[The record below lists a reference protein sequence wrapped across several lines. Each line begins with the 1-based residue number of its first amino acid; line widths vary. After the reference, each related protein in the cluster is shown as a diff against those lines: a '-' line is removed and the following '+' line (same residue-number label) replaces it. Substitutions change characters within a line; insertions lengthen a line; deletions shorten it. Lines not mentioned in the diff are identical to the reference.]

1 MKDKLFDLFNVSRT
15 VITETMTI
23 EARKQGD
30 IIAFSPIIH
39 IDSPRDSDDLYTEI
53 VEIYYDKNEDC
64 CYVHNF
70 VTDTNLDV
78 EEYYTPLRDMSFD
91 ELFRIAERL

>member
-1 MKDKLFDLFNVSRT
+1 MTDKLFDLFNVSKT
-15 VITETMTI
+15 VIEEAMTI

-30 IIAFSPIIH
+30 IVAFSPIIH

-53 VEIYYDKNEDC
+53 TGIEYDKNEDC